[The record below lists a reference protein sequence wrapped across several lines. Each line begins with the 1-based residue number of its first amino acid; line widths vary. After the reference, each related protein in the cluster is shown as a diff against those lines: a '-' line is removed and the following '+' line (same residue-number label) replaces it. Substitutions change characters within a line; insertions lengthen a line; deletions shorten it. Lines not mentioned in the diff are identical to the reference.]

1 MALKSTDMAKN
12 MAKKLDGSLKSE
24 SLPDRFG
31 QASKKTSDKRERAA
45 DIPAS
50 KLVPVN
56 YRLPAELLNRLRE
69 HAMNHEGGIN
79 QMVATALTDWLNSQ
93 TGDQSKK

>member
-1 MALKSTDMAKN
+1 MALKSTD

-31 QASKKTSDKRERAA
+31 QAAKASSNKRERAA

-56 YRLPAELLNRLRE
+56 YRLPAELVSRLRE
-69 HAMNHEGGIN
+69 YAVSQEEGVN
-79 QMVATALTDWLNSQ
+79 QVVATALNEWLAGQ
-93 TGDQSKK
+93 AKK

>member
-24 SLPDRFG
+24 NLPDRFG
-31 QASKKTSDKRERAA
+31 QASKAASLKRERAA

-50 KLVPVN
+50 KLVAVN
-56 YRLPAELLNRLRE
+56 YRLPAELVNRLRE
-69 HAMNHEGGIN
+69 HALGREGGIN
-79 QMVATALTDWLNSQ
+79 QLVTTALADWLA
-93 TGDQSKK
+93 TQSKK

>member
-31 QASKKTSDKRERAA
+31 QASKPSGKRERAA

-50 KLVPVN
+50 KLIPVN
-56 YRLPAELLNRLRE
+56 YRLPVELVNRLRD
-69 HAMNHEGGIN
+69 HAVNCDGGIN
-79 QMVATALTDWLNSQ
+79 QMVAFALNEWLISQ
-93 TGDQSKK
+93 NKK

>member
-24 SLPDRFG
+24 NLPGRFG
-31 QASKKTSDKRERAA
+31 QEAKAASNKRERAA

-56 YRLPAELLNRLRE
+56 YRLPAELVNSLRD
-69 HAMNHEGGIN
+69 HAANFDGGVN
-79 QMVATALTDWLNSQ
+79 QMVASALNDWLQGQN
-93 TGDQSKK
+93 KK

>member
-31 QASKKTSDKRERAA
+31 QAAKASSNKRERAA

-56 YRLPAELLNRLRE
+56 YRLPAELVSRLRE
-69 HAMNHEGGIN
+69 YAVRQEEGVN
-79 QMVATALTDWLNSQ
+79 QVVATALNEWLAGQ
-93 TGDQSKK
+93 AKK

>member
-31 QASKKTSDKRERAA
+31 QASKVQSNKRERAA
-45 DIPAS
+45 EIPAS
-50 KLVPVN
+50 KLV
-56 YRLPAELLNRLRE
+56 LLATVCQLNWL
-69 HAMNHEGGIN
+69 
-79 QMVATALTDWLNSQ
+79 VACASRR
-93 TGDQSKK
+93 

>member
-31 QASKKTSDKRERAA
+31 QAAKASSNKRERAA

-56 YRLPAELLNRLRE
+56 YRLPAELVSRLRD
-69 HAMNHEGGIN
+69 HAMVNNDGIN
-79 QMVATALTDWLNSQ
+79 QVVATALNEWLDSQ
-93 TGDQSKK
+93 VKK

>member
-31 QASKKTSDKRERAA
+31 QAAKASSNKRERAA

-56 YRLPAELLNRLRE
+56 YRLPAERVSCLRE
-69 HAMNHEGGIN
+69 YAVSQEEGVN
-79 QMVATALTDWLNSQ
+79 QVVATALNEWLAGQ
-93 TGDQSKK
+93 AKK

>member
-31 QASKKTSDKRERAA
+31 QSSKAASSKRERAA

-56 YRLPAELLNRLRE
+56 YRLPAELVNRLRDQ
-69 HAMNHEGGIN
+69 AINHEGGIN
-79 QMVATALTDWLNSQ
+79 QMVTTALTEWLNTQ
-93 TGDQSKK
+93 LKK

>member
-31 QASKKTSDKRERAA
+31 QASKAQNNKRERAA
-45 DIPAS
+45 DIPAC

-56 YRLPAELLNRLRE
+56 YRLPADLVSRLRD
-69 HAMNHEGGIN
+69 HALTTDEGIN
-79 QMVATALTDWLNSQ
+79 QVVATALNDWLNAQ
-93 TGDQSKK
+93 TKK

>member
-31 QASKKTSDKRERAA
+31 QASKAATNKRERAA

-50 KLVPVN
+50 KMIPVN
-56 YRLPAELLNRLRE
+56 YRLPAELVNRLRD
-69 HAMNHEGGIN
+69 HAISHEGGIN
-79 QMVATALTDWLNSQ
+79 QLVATALNDWLN
-93 TGDQSKK
+93 DQNKK

>member
-31 QASKKTSDKRERAA
+31 QSSKTTSSKRERAA
-45 DIPAS
+45 EIPAS

-56 YRLPAELLNRLRE
+56 YRLPAELVNRLRD

-79 QMVATALTDWLNSQ
+79 QMVAIALTDWL
-93 TGDQSKK
+93 DEQSRTK

>member
-31 QASKKTSDKRERAA
+31 LASKAASNKRERAA
-45 DIPAS
+45 TIPAS

-56 YRLPAELLNRLRE
+56 YRLPAELVNRLRDR
-69 HAMNHEGGIN
+69 ALNHEGGIN
-79 QMVATALTDWLNSQ
+79 DLVSTALSAWLN
-93 TGDQSKK
+93 TEKDR

>member
-31 QASKKTSDKRERAA
+31 QASKASNNKRERAA

-50 KLVPVN
+50 KLIPVN
-56 YRLPAELLNRLRE
+56 YRLPAELVNRLRE
-69 HAMNHEGGIN
+69 HAANHEGGIN
-79 QMVATALTDWLNSQ
+79 HLVATALNEWLNGQ
-93 TGDQSKK
+93 DQN

>member
-31 QASKKTSDKRERAA
+31 QSSKAAASKRERAA

-50 KLVPVN
+50 KLISVN
-56 YRLPAELLNRLRE
+56 YRLPAELVNRLRD
-69 HAMNHEGGIN
+69 HALHCEGGIN
-79 QMVATALTDWLNSQ
+79 QLVASALNEWLMSQ
-93 TGDQSKK
+93 DKK

>member
-31 QASKKTSDKRERAA
+31 TSSKAASNKRDRAA
-45 DIPAS
+45 EIPAS

-56 YRLPAELLNRLRE
+56 YRLPADLVSRLR
-69 HAMNHEGGIN
+69 HYAQSHDGGIN
-79 QMVATALTDWLNSQ
+79 QVVAMALDEWLVLK
-93 TGDQSKK
+93 TGK

>member
-31 QASKKTSDKRERAA
+31 QAAKASSNKRERAA

-56 YRLPAELLNRLRE
+56 YRLPAELVSRLRE
-69 HAMNHEGGIN
+69 YAVSQEEGVN
-79 QMVATALTDWLNSQ
+79 QVVATALNEWLAGQ
-93 TGDQSKK
+93 AKK

>member
-31 QASKKTSDKRERAA
+31 QAAKASSNKRERAA

-56 YRLPAELLNRLRE
+56 YRLPAELVSRLRE
-69 HAMNHEGGIN
+69 YAVSQEEGVN
-79 QMVATALTDWLNSQ
+79 QVVATALSEWLASQ
-93 TGDQSKK
+93 AKK

>member
-31 QASKKTSDKRERAA
+31 QSSKAASGKRERAA

-56 YRLPAELLNRLRE
+56 YRLPAELVNRLRD
-69 HAMNHEGGIN
+69 HAINHEGGIN
-79 QMVATALTDWLNSQ
+79 QLVTTALTEWLN
-93 TGDQSKK
+93 TQSKK

>member
-31 QASKKTSDKRERAA
+31 QAAKASSNKRERAA

-56 YRLPAELLNRLRE
+56 YRLPAELVNRLRE
-69 HAMNHEGGIN
+69 YAVSKEEGVN
-79 QMVATALTDWLNSQ
+79 QVVATALSEWLASQ
-93 TGDQSKK
+93 AKK

>member
-31 QASKKTSDKRERAA
+31 QAAKASSNKRERAA
-45 DIPAS
+45 EIPAS

-56 YRLPAELLNRLRE
+56 YRLPAELVNRLRE
-69 HAMNHEGGIN
+69 YAVSNEEAVN
-79 QMVATALTDWLNSQ
+79 QVVATALNGWLVAQN
-93 TGDQSKK
+93 KK

>member
-31 QASKKTSDKRERAA
+31 QASKAAPSKRERAA
-45 DIPAS
+45 IIPAS
-50 KLVPVN
+50 KLVSVN
-56 YRLPAELLNRLRE
+56 YRLPAELVNRLRDQ
-69 HAMNHEGGIN
+69 ALNHEGGIN
-79 QMVATALTDWLNSQ
+79 HLVATALNGWLNAQ
-93 TGDQSKK
+93 NEK

>member
-24 SLPDRFG
+24 NLPDRFG
-31 QASKKTSDKRERAA
+31 QASKAQSNKRERAA
-45 DIPAS
+45 EIPAS

-56 YRLPAELLNRLRE
+56 YRLPADLVSRLRDYAVGSNE
-69 HAMNHEGGIN
+69 GIN
-79 QMVATALTDWLNSQ
+79 HVVATALNEWLNSQ
-93 TGDQSKK
+93 TTE

>member
-31 QASKKTSDKRERAA
+31 SSSKASASKRDRAA

-56 YRLPAELLNRLRE
+56 YRLPAHLVNRLRDY
-69 HAMNHEGGIN
+69 AQNQEGGIN
-79 QMVATALTDWLNSQ
+79 QVVAEALGEWLVSK
-93 TGDQSKK
+93 TGK

>member
-1 MALKSTDMAKN
+1 MPLKSTDMAKN

-24 SLPDRFG
+24 NLPDRFG
-31 QASKKTSDKRERAA
+31 QASKASNDKRQRAA

-56 YRLPAELLNRLRE
+56 YRLPSDLVSRLRDK
-69 HAMNHEGGIN
+69 ALGQEGGIN
-79 QMVATALTDWLNSQ
+79 QLVATALSDWLNSQ
-93 TGDQSKK
+93 DKEQA

>member
-31 QASKKTSDKRERAA
+31 QAAKAASNKRERAA
-45 DIPAS
+45 EIPAS

-56 YRLPAELLNRLRE
+56 YRLPAELVNRLRD
-69 HAMNHEGGIN
+69 HATLHEVGIY
-79 QMVATALTDWLNSQ
+79 QLVANALNDWLNEQ
-93 TGDQSKK
+93 NKK

>member
-31 QASKKTSDKRERAA
+31 QAAKAQNNKRERAA
-45 DIPAS
+45 EIPAS

-56 YRLPAELLNRLRE
+56 YRLPADLVSRLRE
-69 HAMNHEGGIN
+69 YAVGTNEGIN
-79 QMVATALTDWLNSQ
+79 QVVATALNDWL
-93 TGDQSKK
+93 KKQGKN

>member
-31 QASKKTSDKRERAA
+31 QAAKAASNKRERAA
-45 DIPAS
+45 EIPAS
-50 KLVPVN
+50 KLVPVT
-56 YRLPAELLNRLRE
+56 YRLPAELVNRLRD
-69 HAMNHEGGIN
+69 HATLHEVGIN
-79 QMVATALTDWLNSQ
+79 QLVANALNDWLNEQ
-93 TGDQSKK
+93 NKK

>member
-31 QASKKTSDKRERAA
+31 QASKAASNKRERAA
-45 DIPAS
+45 EIPAS
-50 KLVPVN
+50 KLIPVN
-56 YRLPAELLNRLRE
+56 YRLPVELVNRMRDY
-69 HAMNHEGGIN
+69 AVNHEGGIN
-79 QMVATALTDWLNSQ
+79 HLVATALNDWLN
-93 TGDQSKK
+93 DQNKK

>member
-12 MAKKLDGSLKSE
+12 MAKKLDRSLKSE

-31 QASKKTSDKRERAA
+31 QASKVSVSKRERAA

-50 KLVPVN
+50 KLVSVN
-56 YRLPAELLNRLRE
+56 YRLPSDLLNRLRDY
-69 HAMNHEGGIN
+69 ASTNEGGIN
-79 QMVATALTDWLNSQ
+79 QVVATALNDWLNSQ
-93 TGDQSKK
+93 K

>member
-31 QASKKTSDKRERAA
+31 QASKVQSNKRERAA
-45 DIPAS
+45 EIPAS
-50 KLVPVN
+50 KLVPVS
-56 YRLPAELLNRLRE
+56 YRLPAELVSRLRE
-69 HAMNHEGGIN
+69 QAVSKDQGIN
-79 QMVATALTDWLNSQ
+79 QLVATALSEWLTTQ
-93 TGDQSKK
+93 AKKS

>member
-12 MAKKLDGSLKSE
+12 MAKKLDGSLKTE

-31 QASKKTSDKRERAA
+31 LSSKTSPNKRDRAA

-56 YRLPAELLNRLRE
+56 YRLPAELVGRLRD
-69 HAMNHEGGIN
+69 HAQNHEGGIN
-79 QMVATALTDWLNSQ
+79 QVVALALDEWLVL
-93 TGDQSKK
+93 KARK

>member
-31 QASKKTSDKRERAA
+31 QAAKAASNKRERAA
-45 DIPAS
+45 EIPAS

-56 YRLPAELLNRLRE
+56 YRLPAELVNRLRD
-69 HAMNHEGGIN
+69 HATLHEVGIN
-79 QMVATALTDWLNSQ
+79 QLVANALNDWLNEQ
-93 TGDQSKK
+93 NKK

>member
-31 QASKKTSDKRERAA
+31 QDAKTSSTKRERAA

-50 KLVPVN
+50 KLIPVN
-56 YRLPAELLNRLRE
+56 YRLPADLVNRLRI
-69 HAMNHEGGIN
+69 HAGNCDGGIN
-79 QMVATALTDWLNSQ
+79 QLVATALHDWLEAQN
-93 TGDQSKK
+93 KK

>member
-31 QASKKTSDKRERAA
+31 QASKAASSKRQRAA
-45 DIPAS
+45 EIPAS

-56 YRLPAELLNRLRE
+56 YRLPAELVNRLRE
-69 HAMNHEGGIN
+69 QAMTHEGGIN
-79 QMVATALTDWLNSQ
+79 QLVAAALSSWL
-93 TGDQSKK
+93 DQQEPK

>member
-31 QASKKTSDKRERAA
+31 QASKAAPGKRERAA
-45 DIPAS
+45 SIPAS
-50 KLVPVN
+50 KLVSVN
-56 YRLPAELLNRLRE
+56 YRLPAELVNRLRDQ
-69 HAMNHEGGIN
+69 ALNHEGGIN
-79 QMVATALTDWLNSQ
+79 HLVATALNEWLN
-93 TGDQSKK
+93 TQSEK